1 MQPRHIS
8 KKVQLSIR
16 EYLFMRIRYSLKKKE
31 MHMPG
36 LKAHRNRPIV
46 YNDFGAL

>member
-36 LKAHRNRPIV
+36 LRHI
-46 YNDFGAL
+46 GIGL